1 MSEFLARTSGGMR
14 VDVEGALAP
23 FVMDEPERA
32 GGTEAGPTP
41 MQALVASLGGCTA
54 ITLKLYAGR
63 KAWPL
68 DDVTVRVV
76 FEPGE
81 PGQPNRFT
89 QHVRLIG
96 ALSEE
101 QRERLMQIAGRCP
114 VHRVLEAE
122 NAFREVAVDPT
133 VGA

>member
-14 VDVEGALAP
+14 VDVAGALAP
-23 FVMDEPERA
+23 IVMDEPERA

-41 MQALVASLGGCTA
+41 MEALVASLAGCTA

-68 DDVTVRVV
+68 EDVDVRVV

-81 PGQPNRFT
+81 RGGPNRFT
-89 QHVRLIG
+89 QHVNLIG
-96 ALSEE
+96 DLTDA

-122 NAFREVAVDPT
+122 NEFHEVAAAAHGGV
-133 VGA
+133 